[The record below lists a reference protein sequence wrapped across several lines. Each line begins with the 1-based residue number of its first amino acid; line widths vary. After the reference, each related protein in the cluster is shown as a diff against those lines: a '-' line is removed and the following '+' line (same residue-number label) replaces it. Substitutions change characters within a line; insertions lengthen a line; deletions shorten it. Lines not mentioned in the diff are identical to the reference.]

1 MQITYKELQAKGACA
16 DQLALFKKHFGP
28 SVVVT
33 LEAVLAVA
41 DVFNWDWAARN
52 LMSPKACKVYQDAI
66 APACKVYDDAIA
78 PAQKAYRDAKMP
90 IWKAYEDAIAPAQKA
105 YEDAIAS
112 AGKAYDDAIVS
123 AWFTAW
129 EMDHSA

>member
-1 MQITYKELQAKGACA
+1 MQITYQELQAKGACA
-16 DQLALFKKHFGP
+16 NQLALFKKHFGP

-90 IWKAYEDAIAPAQKA
+90 IWKAYEDAIANRIGTPKHRPGLPL
-105 YEDAIAS
+105 
-112 AGKAYDDAIVS
+112 GKWIDPRILMNA
-123 AWFTAW
+123 
-129 EMDHSA
+129 